1 MIIKRGKAKGARKR
15 SGNLHSQIERNIGE
29 RILGGEYPPGA
40 LLPNEAEWGLVF
52 GTSRTAVREAVKSLN
67 AKGLLKSR
75 PKVGSRVEPKARWNL
90 LDRDVLD
97 WYHAAMDR
105 KAFLLAT
112 QEARRLIEP
121 GIAELAARK
130 RTPFQ
135 LERMVKA
142 FNTMTT
148 ARNHQEIIAADIE
161 FHEALMAAAN
171 NELLVP
177 LGTIIEKALANLFE
191 FTTEHN
197 PAYGMA
203 LKLHENILRAIVA
216 NEPKAARDA
225 MVALLKDTDRI
236 IDKAPKGKRRR

>member
-1 MIIKRGKAKGARKR
+1 MIIKRGKTKGTRKA
-15 SGNLHSQIERNIGE
+15 SGNLHSQIERSIGE
-29 RILGGEYPPGA
+29 RILGGEYPPGS
-40 LLPNEAEWGLVF
+40 LLPNEAEWGHAF

-75 PKVGSRVEPKARWNL
+75 PKIGSRVEPKARWNL

-112 QEARRLIEP
+112 QEARHLIEP

-130 RTPFQ
+130 RTPAQ
-135 LERMVKA
+135 LDRMIA
-142 FNTMTT
+142 SFNTMKS
-148 ARNHQEIIAADIE
+148 AKKPQEIIAADIE
-161 FHEALMAAAN
+161 FHEALLAAAN

-177 LGTIIEKALANLFE
+177 LGTIIEKALAHLFN

-197 PAYGMA
+197 PAYGLA
-203 LKLHENILRAIVA
+203 LKLHENVLRAIVA
-216 NEPKAARDA
+216 NEPREAREA
-225 MVALLKDTDRI
+225 MGALLSDTDRI
-236 IDKAPKGKRRR
+236 INNTPKARRRS